1 MIRLYLQFSNEQRF
15 NASTKS
21 EGRWYMLT
29 AQRSLH
35 PALSRCLCTFCGTR
49 FACSVASLC
58 RSAGF
63 HAPGLPSLR
72 RGALAHRGLARGS
85 SSVQF
90 TRHVWVYTH
99 SHPHFTLYSRVAVQ
113 EPTDLPPI
121 GDRISLLGCFRQRC
135 RQSLHVWTPPVPLSV
150 VFPCSG
156 SEV

>member
-1 MIRLYLQFSNEQRF
+1 MGCRPELEQRGRQEERREVVHAHHTEVI
-15 NASTKS
+15 ASRS
-21 EGRWYMLT
+21 ELLSQHCHG
-29 AQRSLH
+29 H
-35 PALSRCLCTFCGTR
+35 PT

-113 EPTDLPPI
+113 EPTSSYLI
-121 GDRISLLGCFRQRC
+121 CYCISVLRWCRQRC
-135 RQSLHVWTPPVPLSV
+135 RQPIHTALPLSV
-150 VFPCSG
+150 VCKLSA
-156 SEV
+156 SKV